1 MNKIK
6 TILLVFMVWLMC
18 GCTAKYNITIDK
30 NLKVTE
36 QLYALET
43 KDFYNKYI
51 YSSIDRVINMILE
64 PRISE
69 LNASKYKYTKFYS
82 DDYNG
87 LKIEK
92 KYSSIKEFVIVNKL
106 YQQFFEQLK
115 YEENGDNIK
124 IYTDGKFYQYVKD
137 DPEKYIVED
146 AEISISL
153 PHIIINTNANKC
165 EYKNKMNTCYWKI
178 DKYTK
183 DGKLVLEFNKKK
195 IQYKQKYE
203 LIYIIPVIIVIIA
216 LYSML
221 IIFKIRKNNEI

>member
-6 TILLVFMVWLMC
+6 IIVLIFIVWLMC

-51 YSSIDRVINMILE
+51 YSSIDRVIDVILQ

-69 LNASKYKYTKFYS
+69 LNALNYKYDKYYS
-82 DDYNG
+82 NDYNG

-92 KYSSIKEFVIVNKL
+92 RYASIKEFIVTNKL
-106 YQQFFEQLK
+106 YKQFFEELK
-115 YEENGDNIK
+115 YEENGDNVR
-124 IYTDGKFYQYVKD
+124 IYTDGKFYQYVKN

-153 PHIIINTNANKC
+153 PYIIINNNANKC
-165 EYKNKMNTCYWKI
+165 EYKNKMNTCYWRI

-183 DGKLVLEFNKKK
+183 DEKLVLEFNKKK
-195 IQYKQKYE
+195 IQSKQNFE